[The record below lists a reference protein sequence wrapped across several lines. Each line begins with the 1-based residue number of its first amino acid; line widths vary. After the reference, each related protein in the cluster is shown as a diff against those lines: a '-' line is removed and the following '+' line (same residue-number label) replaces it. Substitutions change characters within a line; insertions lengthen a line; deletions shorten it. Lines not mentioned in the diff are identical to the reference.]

1 MVEPAN
7 SEHDSPTT
15 SPIGIE
21 TQMANAELEKLQ
33 LEIEELKRGRW
44 IRFVP
49 LITAAISVLGFLA
62 GLYYFTSQQSKDRQ
76 AREAETRSR
85 ELTDYRTAYEELLL
99 FSSNDKMTI
108 ARVLSLKQDLDA
120 LKNSLYDPEQRVL
133 QEKRLT
139 GSICNLIA
147 RDFDFTQ
154 PRHVTFDIAALQNWD
169 EYEKGLKDTLNK
181 DGTGKTVNQS
191 IIDKYLQ
198 VIRTLEVKNPGVFK
212 DVNLDE
218 GAGDPEILL
227 SEPHRS
233 VIYGFACH
241 INFEGTKEKEAD
253 RFEQITQAFK
263 ISAVLRKGLP
273 CPPIPAIPVRPA
285 IPATSSLLSP
295 IAPTM
300 LRHRPPI
307 RADRLAVGGI
317 IRLR

>member
-1 MVEPAN
+1 MVDPTS
-7 SEHDSPTT
+7 SEHYSKTT
-15 SPIGIE
+15 SIE
-21 TQMANAELEKLQ
+21 EIKRKTAQAEFEKLE

-85 ELTDYRTAYEELLL
+85 ELTDYRTAYEQLLL

-120 LKNSLYDPEQRVL
+120 LKNSLYDPEQRRR
-133 QEKRLT
+133 EEERLT

-154 PRHVTFDIAALQNWD
+154 PRQVTFDIAALQNWD
-169 EYEKGLKDTLNK
+169 EYEKGLSNTLNK
-181 DGTGKTVNQS
+181 DGTGKTFNQS

-198 VIRTLEVKNPGVFK
+198 VIRALEVKTPGVFK

-241 INFEGTKEKEAD
+241 INREGNKEKEAD

-273 CPPIPAIPVRPA
+273 CPQIPAIPVRPA
-285 IPATSSLLSP
+285 IP
-295 IAPTM
+295 
-300 LRHRPPI
+300 
-307 RADRLAVGGI
+307 G
-317 IRLR
+317 